1 MAWRDQLRNIC
12 TATETNLA
20 GGVAYPLAPLSAPY
34 QVRSASPCI
43 HSPCVARWTA
53 LPVNGHDLAST
64 VHAFLHDVTCPS
76 VRRRCHRPSA
86 SHARCLTAP
95 KRVLFRTHNTAYR
108 TADVSRQL
116 SSTGTHAGERS
127 GCRKQGST

>member
-43 HSPCVARWTA
+43 HSPAVRCADA
-53 LPVNGHDLAST
+53 LRSPQLGTGGH
-64 VHAFLHDVTCPS
+64 
-76 VRRRCHRPSA
+76 
-86 SHARCLTAP
+86 
-95 KRVLFRTHNTAYR
+95 
-108 TADVSRQL
+108 
-116 SSTGTHAGERS
+116 
-127 GCRKQGST
+127 